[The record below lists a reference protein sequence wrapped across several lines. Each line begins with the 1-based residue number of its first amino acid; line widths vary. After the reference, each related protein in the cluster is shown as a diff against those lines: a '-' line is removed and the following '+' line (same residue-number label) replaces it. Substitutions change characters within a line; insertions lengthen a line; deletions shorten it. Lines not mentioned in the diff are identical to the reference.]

1 MGRVGG
7 GGIPE
12 SVMQQATG
20 HSTGKLWELEIN
32 GGQEKTRGW
41 WGGLVESDNR
51 SSTGLIKAG
60 VSKTERERELRER
73 GGERG
78 ERERERERETG
89 ITMCQLL
96 RRRLQDS
103 RRVGEDSRVQTNW
116 TDVSVTA
123 YILSDSDGSGWCIMH
138 TAVAGAFSDPQAPP
152 ALRSFWESMCSGLYQ
167 SCYNE
172 PIWGQWIIGFDKVC
186 EVHHNKSL

>member
-1 MGRVGG
+1 MQMGRVGG
-7 GGIPE
+7 GGHSWICHANK
-12 SVMQQATG
+12 QTG

-60 VSKTERERELRER
+60 VSKTERERE
-73 GGERG
+73 
-78 ERERERERETG
+78 RERERESERERETREG
-89 ITMCQLL
+89 RILCASSSEEG
-96 RRRLQDS
+96 LQDS

-138 TAVAGAFSDPQAPP
+138 TAVAGAFSNPQAPP

-172 PIWGQWIIGFDKVC
+172 PIWGQRIIGFDKVC